1 MIVKS
6 PFFCKLKRFEVLS
19 CEPRLT
25 FNGKLMAGHGLFYDA
40 TNTVTLTQLSQQ
52 LNLDCTSAFELWGIL
67 DLLCPPL
74 LKPCLRREHNNTAVY
89 QSLESLLKTVTSPS
103 HSSHSDRSPKIPHPT
118 SKVESSGGGFWNV
131 DKLFWTPSLCVL
143 ELSTQCSLCKAPK
156 FISCFLR
163 CHICFK
169 VWACLIVHYSM
180 PIYIQIFLLEIIF
193 QISLD
198 GPQYSDGL
206 RFPTQSPYSWPNLG
220 LEWSICS
227 KSRVASSC
235 LPGMMNIHSSIR
247 KYVFS
252 SPQQIY
258 SQLEK
263 LIPGVGK

>member
-1 MIVKS
+1 M
-6 PFFCKLKRFEVLS
+6 
-19 CEPRLT
+19 
-25 FNGKLMAGHGLFYDA
+25 
-40 TNTVTLTQLSQQ
+40 
-52 LNLDCTSAFELWGIL
+52 
-67 DLLCPPL
+67 
-74 LKPCLRREHNNTAVY
+74 Y
-89 QSLESLLKTVTSPS
+89 QSLESLSKTVTSPS
-103 HSSHSDRSPKIPHPT
+103 HSSHSDHQRFPTPLPKSRVVVVVFEMLINY
-118 SKVESSGGGFWNV
+118 SELQVFVWWSC
-131 DKLFWTPSLCVL
+131 LC
-143 ELSTQCSLCKAPK
+143 SAFYANAPK
-156 FISCFLR
+156 FTSCFLC

-180 PIYIQIFLLEIIF
+180 PIFIQIFLLEIIL

-258 SQLEK
+258 SQLKK